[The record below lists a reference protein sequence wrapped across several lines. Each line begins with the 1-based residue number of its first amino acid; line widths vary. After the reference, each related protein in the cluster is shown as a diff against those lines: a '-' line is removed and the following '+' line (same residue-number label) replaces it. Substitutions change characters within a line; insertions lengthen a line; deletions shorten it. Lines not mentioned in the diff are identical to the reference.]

1 MQIAGHGKAREIG
14 PGEVCGEISFLDV
27 EEVLAKPRH
36 PYTQALVAS
45 TPRARADAPTP
56 RVTLSGET
64 PSPAGLPPG
73 CAFHPRC
80 AKAMPVCRTG
90 SPPIRRSDGPVT
102 VYCHLFP
109 EPTAQRR

>member
-1 MQIAGHGKAREIG
+1 MYLGRIVEMG
-14 PGEVCGEISFLDV
+14 PV
-27 EEVLAKPRH
+27 EEILAKPRH

-90 SPPIRRSDGPVT
+90 APPIRRSDGPAT
-102 VYCHLFP
+102 VHCHLFP
-109 EPTAQRR
+109 EPAAQRR